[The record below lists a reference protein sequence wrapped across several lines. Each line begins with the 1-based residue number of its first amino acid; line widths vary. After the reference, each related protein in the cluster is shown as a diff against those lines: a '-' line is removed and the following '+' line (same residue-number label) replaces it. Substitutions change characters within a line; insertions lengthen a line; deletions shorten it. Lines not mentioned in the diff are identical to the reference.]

1 MAVYL
6 APKRNPLGGTS
17 LDFTFQD
24 QALTLKDIQLRID
37 PINTLDTVQTQQL
50 TDLNVSLNTFNNSLT
65 SNINTVSSTV
75 STLTSDVN
83 TQFSSVVTEATRI
96 NNALIVATDV
106 ANTAYTSVLGKQP
119 VLDGDNKLDN
129 SFIVGYNGKPDLF
142 QNVYAIEQ
150 SVATKNDVID
160 SNNKLEIGNVDLNGH
175 SLEHI
180 DISSGLQSQLNT
192 INNNISLNITE
203 IATKNDVI
211 DVNNKLAI
219 GNVNLAGSALVF
231 CDISAPL
238 QSQLT
243 GINNNISANGTLI
256 STNITN
262 IAQLVSA
269 DTIHDGLISQNTADI
284 LTKNNIIDGSNLLD
298 ATLVNTVGDILLS
311 NKLTSIDA
319 AVNTKHD
326 VIDTNNKLA
335 IANVDIS
342 SSALSHVDI
351 TAPLQLQITGI
362 NNAISTLQG
371 FDTGATVSFTA
382 IENDITDLQND
393 KQNNIDVSNTIS
405 TDVMKLPD
413 NTVLTTKL
421 TALTDS
427 IATIQALDSGQ
438 TTSLNNLNN
447 SVTTINTT
455 LGNVANDIALLQGED
470 VTLQNN
476 INLKHNVIDV
486 NNKLAI
492 ANINLIGSSLSHID
506 ITNPLQ
512 AQITGINN
520 SLTALQSYDSSQTA
534 TNSTLS
540 GDISALQTSK
550 HNLIDVNNK
559 LPSAFLNL
567 TGSPLE
573 HIDITNPLQA
583 QLTTLTTNNAT
594 NSSSITTLIS
604 ADTTL
609 QNNINLKHNVIDVN
623 NKLGIANVNLTGSS
637 LEHIDITTPLQSQ
650 LTTITNNN
658 STNTSD
664 IATNVTNINLKS
676 NISNPVFT
684 TKIETPLIKLTTG
697 ASNGYYLISDANGDA
712 SWSVPPTSGVSS
724 ITYNAGLLETTI
736 TNTTILG
743 TLEFGD
749 ASQQT
754 TAFTTAKNSA
764 ISTNTADIAS
774 NVNNINLKSNISNPV
789 FTTKIETP
797 LIKITTGATD
807 GHVLTS
813 NSAGDASWVAPAG
826 GGGGLVSTMVTN
838 LNTTSGVYTMADN
851 SQEILTK
858 DYTFTSASYSSNP
871 HFRDDPTLKITA
883 FCEDTT
889 NSIVYYALNK
899 SPQWSDKYGMDNK
912 TGCVWKF
919 DKTTNAHTYLENS
932 PTKTVKCMTFYNWGA
947 NNAILMG
954 GDFTRLSGV
963 SGTIVNRIAQFNCDS
978 QLFVNFGTG
987 VGADGIVNCIQY
999 SFFNQ
1004 APYPRFFIGGDFSSI
1019 DGISSTSKI
1028 AYYYFETNAVTGRNS
1043 STTDGQV
1050 VAFAWRP
1057 ISNQGYFFCIYEPYT
1072 AGVGTTFNN
1081 LALTDNGTSYL
1092 VAINSW
1098 NIASWTVFTNH
1109 CTSGKINDLIYDPTA
1124 GRLVIGGDF
1133 TMDNAVKNLVWCN
1146 IDAATCNQDTIY
1158 PTDGTEITGLFSSG
1172 GTVYMTGN
1180 NMYHGLSDG
1189 SYPNK
1194 GCVYTLTGSTWGY
1207 LPSNSYTEGSGK
1219 IMYSSSNE
1227 LWISSSMLINKFTKD
1242 YFDIVY
1248 NSKTICRL
1256 FENDSVMVSTVFDG
1270 TNRYYQFRRLTGIK
1284 N

>member
-1 MAVYL
+1 MATYL

-24 QALTLKDIQLRID
+24 KALTLKDIQLRID

-50 TDLNVSLNTFNNSLT
+50 TDLNVSLNTLNNSLT

-83 TQFSSVVTEATRI
+83 TQFTSVTTEATRI

-119 VLDGDNKLDN
+119 VLNGDNKLDN
-129 SFIVGYNGKPDLF
+129 SFIVGYNGSANLF

-150 SVATKNDVID
+150 SVATKNNIID
-160 SNNKLEIGNVDLNGH
+160 TNNLLAIANVDLTSH
-175 SLEHI
+175 SLEHV

-192 INNNISLNITE
+192 INTNISLNVTE
-203 IATKNDVI
+203 IATKHDVI

-219 GNVNLAGSALVF
+219 GNVNLAGSALAF

-243 GINNNISANGTLI
+243 GINNNISGNGTLI
-256 STNITN
+256 GTHTTN

-269 DTIHDGLISQNTADI
+269 DTVHDGLISQNTADI
-284 LTKNNIIDGSNLLD
+284 LTKHNIIDGSNLLD
-298 ATLVNTVGDILLS
+298 ATLVNTAGDILLS
-311 NKLTSIDA
+311 NKLTSIDTA
-319 AVNTKHD
+319 INTKQNIID
-326 VIDTNNKLA
+326 VNNKLA
-335 IANVDIS
+335 ISNVNITGS
-342 SSALSHVDI
+342 SLLHVDI
-351 TAPLQLQITGI
+351 TNPLQAQITGI

-371 FDTGATVSFTA
+371 FDTGATVSFTS
-382 IENDITDLQND
+382 IQNDITDLQNN
-393 KQNNIDVSNTIS
+393 KQNNIEVSNTIS
-405 TDVMKLPD
+405 TDVIKLPD
-413 NTVLTTKL
+413 NTTVLTTKL
-421 TALTDS
+421 TDLTDS

-438 TTSLNNLNN
+438 ATSLNNLNN

-455 LGNVANDIALLQGED
+455 LGNVGTDITNLQGED

-492 ANINLIGSSLSHID
+492 ANVNLTGSSLAHVD
-506 ITNPLQ
+506 ISAPLQ
-512 AQITGINN
+512 SQITAINN
-520 SLTALQSYDSSQTA
+520 SLTALQSYDSSQTT

-540 GDISALQTSK
+540 GDIASLQTSK

-559 LPSAFLNL
+559 LPVANVNL
-567 TGSPLE
+567 TGSSLA
-573 HIDITNPLQA
+573 HIDITTPLQA
-583 QLTTLTTNNAT
+583 QLTTLTNNNAT
-594 NSSSITTLIS
+594 NSSSITTLQS

-609 QNNINLKHNVIDVN
+609 QN
-623 NKLGIANVNLTGSS
+623 
-637 LEHIDITTPLQSQ
+637 
-650 LTTITNNN
+650 
-658 STNTSD
+658 
-664 IATNVTNINLKS
+664 NINLKS

-684 TKIETPLIKLTTG
+684 TKITTPLLKLTTG
-697 ASNGYYLISDANGDA
+697 ASNGYYLTSDVNGDA

-724 ITYNAGLLETTI
+724 ITYDAGLLETTI

-764 ISTNTADIAS
+764 ISTNTSDIAT
-774 NVNNINLKSNISNPV
+774 NVTNINLKSNINNPV

-813 NSAGDASWVAPAG
+813 NATGDASWVAPAG
-826 GGGGLVSTMVTN
+826 GGGGGLTSTMVTN

-899 SPQWSDKYGMDNK
+899 SPQWSDKYPMENK
-912 TGCVWKF
+912 TGVVWKF
-919 DKTTNAHTYLENS
+919 DKTTNTHTYLENS
-932 PTKTVKCMTFYNWGA
+932 PTKTVKCMTFYSWGA

-954 GDFTRLSGV
+954 GNFTRLSGAV
-963 SGTIVNRIAQFNCDS
+963 GTIVNRIAQFNCDT
-978 QLFVNFGTG
+978 QLFVNFATG
-987 VGADGIVNCIQY
+987 VGTDGVVNCIEY

-1004 APYPRFFIGGDFSSI
+1004 APYPRFFIGGDFSTI

-1028 AYYYFETNAVTGRNS
+1028 AYYYFETNAVTGRNG
-1043 STTDGQV
+1043 STSAGQV

-1098 NIASWTVFTNH
+1098 NIVSWTVFTNY
-1109 CTSGKINDLIYDPTA
+1109 CTSGKINDLIYDPTST
-1124 GRLVIGGDF
+1124 RLVIGGDF

-1158 PTDGTEITGLFSSG
+1158 PTDGTEITGLCQSG

-1189 SYPNK
+1189 SFPNK

-1207 LPSNSYTEGSGK
+1207 LPSNSYTEGTGK

-1242 YFDIVY
+1242 YCDIVY
-1248 NSKTICRL
+1248 NSKNICRL
-1256 FENDSVMVSTVFDG
+1256 FENDSIMVSTVFDG
-1270 TNRYYQFRRLTGIK
+1270 TNRYYQFKRLTGIK